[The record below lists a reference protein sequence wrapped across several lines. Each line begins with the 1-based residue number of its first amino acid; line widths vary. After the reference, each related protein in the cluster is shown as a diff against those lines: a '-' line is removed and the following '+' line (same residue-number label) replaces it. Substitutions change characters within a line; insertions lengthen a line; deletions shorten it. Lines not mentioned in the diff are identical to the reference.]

1 MGQPTFR
8 SGLKLQSWSRG
19 ALPQA
24 AASLSRLWAAEKE
37 IWLFPKTSLQGLIT
51 STSGTQESWTLGLHF
66 SRAKT
71 RRPAVRVKIN
81 TLFKRFNC
89 LTPRKPVVLRRC
101 LSGMT
106 RFQWRFRE
114 PGVELQMWDDG
125 GIESAFHHV
134 PPYPVSKC
142 SLANLK
148 AGPVIGTS
156 PKWDCWVYLRS
167 EGRAVLQPPTS
178 RLRTTPAQCP
188 PL

>member
-106 RFQWRFRE
+106 RFQWRFR
-114 PGVELQMWDDG
+114 GVEETSLTFSG
-125 GIESAFHHV
+125 SAFWWHQ
-134 PPYPVSKC
+134 
-142 SLANLK
+142 SLGPLPGWRRWKSSLSGVRLCPQHSCLLQNHKRGKSVICGISAPSLK
-148 AGPVIGTS
+148 
-156 PKWDCWVYLRS
+156 
-167 EGRAVLQPPTS
+167 EGITQTH
-178 RLRTTPAQCP
+178 
-188 PL
+188 

>member
-106 RFQWRFRE
+106 RFQWRFR
-114 PGVELQMWDDG
+114 GVEETSLTFSG
-125 GIESAFHHV
+125 SAFWWHQSLGPLPGCV
-134 PPYPVSKC
+134 PAFVCLFTDK
-142 SLANLK
+142 LN
-148 AGPVIGTS
+148 VFF
-156 PKWDCWVYLRS
+156 
-167 EGRAVLQPPTS
+167 
-178 RLRTTPAQCP
+178 
-188 PL
+188 